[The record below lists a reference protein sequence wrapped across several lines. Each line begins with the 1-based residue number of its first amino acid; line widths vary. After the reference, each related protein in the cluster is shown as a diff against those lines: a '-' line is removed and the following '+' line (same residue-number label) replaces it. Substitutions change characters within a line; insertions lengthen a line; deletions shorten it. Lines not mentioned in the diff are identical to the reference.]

1 MPTGGPRSSLVAGA
15 PEALEAMRT
24 SAEPRP
30 GGALNRASILLA
42 AGVRQARKHK
52 SKYTLDRGIPGAFE
66 GETITRR
73 RFMTGTANAA
83 GAIAAGAFVLPA
95 LGFAI
100 GPIFKSTPHHWE
112 TVGTVGQFPDNNY
125 IPVVH
130 HAHAG
135 HRRGRQDD
143 RVHPQVQ
150 PRIDTDPYDRGT
162 PYIAISSRCAHLG
175 CPVRWVDAAERFI
188 CPCHGGVYDLLGR
201 RVGGPPVR
209 PLDRFYTRVVG
220 EDVQVGPRFSVNS
233 ELRRFS
239 PRDPGE
245 PLDGIGQYLYPSRPG
260 AQKL

>member
-1 MPTGGPRSSLVAGA
+1 MSDKRSK
-15 PEALEAMRT
+15 
-24 SAEPRP
+24 
-30 GGALNRASILLA
+30 
-42 AGVRQARKHK
+42 QK
-52 SKYTLDRGIPGAFE
+52 SKYTLDRNIPGAFE
-66 GETITRR
+66 GETVTRR
-73 RFMTGTANAA
+73 RFMTGTAHTA
-83 GAIAAGAFVLPA
+83 GAIAASAFALPA

-112 TVGTVGQFPDNNY
+112 AVGPTSMFSETNY
-125 IPVVH
+125 VPVVLTV
-130 HAHAG
+130 APSIGEAG
-135 HRRGRQDD
+135 KTTVYVRQFNSA
-143 RVHPQVQ
+143 
-150 PRIDTDPYDRGT
+150 IDTDPYDKGT

-209 PLDRFYTRVVG
+209 PLDRFYTRVSG
-220 EDVQVGPRFSVNS
+220 ETVEVGPRFSVNS

>member
-1 MPTGGPRSSLVAGA
+1 MSDKRS
-15 PEALEAMRT
+15 
-24 SAEPRP
+24 
-30 GGALNRASILLA
+30 
-42 AGVRQARKHK
+42 QQK
-52 SKYTLDRGIPGAFE
+52 SKYTLDRNIPGAFE
-66 GETITRR
+66 GETVTRR
-73 RFMTGTANAA
+73 RFMTGTAHTA
-83 GAIAAGAFVLPA
+83 GAIAASAFALPA

-100 GPIFKSTPHHWE
+100 GPIFKSTPQHWE
-112 TVGTVGQFPDNNY
+112 VVGNTGMFSETNY
-125 IPVVH
+125 VPVVLTV
-130 HAHAG
+130 APSIGEAG
-135 HRRGRQDD
+135 KTTVYVRRYNSA
-143 RVHPQVQ
+143 
-150 PRIDTDPYDRGT
+150 IDTDAYDQGT

-209 PLDRFYTRVVG
+209 PLDRFYTRLSG
-220 EDVQVGPRFSVNS
+220 ENVEVGPRFSVNS

>member
-1 MPTGGPRSSLVAGA
+1 VADKR
-15 PEALEAMRT
+15 L
-24 SAEPRP
+24 
-30 GGALNRASILLA
+30 
-42 AGVRQARKHK
+42 KHK

-73 RFMTGTANAA
+73 RFMTGSAHTA
-83 GAIAAGAFVLPA
+83 GAVAAGAFALPA
-95 LGFAI
+95 LGFAV
-100 GPIFKSTPHHWE
+100 GPIFKSSPHHWE
-112 TVGTVGQFPDNNY
+112 VVGPEGMFTDTNY
-125 IPVVH
+125 VPVVITLSPNIGE
-130 HAHAG
+130 AG
-135 HRRGRQDD
+135 KSTAYIRKFN
-143 RVHPQVQ
+143 PE
-150 PRIDTDPYDRGT
+150 IDTDPYDQGT

-209 PLDRFYTRVVG
+209 PLDRFYTRVSSSGLV
-220 EDVQVGPRFSVNS
+220 EVGPRFSVNS

-245 PLDGIGQYLYPSRPG
+245 PLDGIGQYFYPSRPG